1 MNPEKWAED
10 IAGSPYGLK
19 SLSSPENKPSQK
31 QQLLKSIFMHVTNAS
46 MPDTDEKR
54 KNWDGKIFEDFTD
67 SMPSIYHEKFKEQ
80 LEIQGIRY
88 RETYKRT
95 NSQGIS
101 KEKAEIIFCFSARAR
116 CMPLEQFLT
125 EYIVYCRN
133 IGVYE
138 TLQGFKG
145 HEEITEKILEEYD
158 ARDKKYQMDYPNLIL
173 SHINRS
179 SHI

>member
-95 NSQGIS
+95 NSRAGSQRHHRPDH
-101 KEKAEIIFCFSARAR
+101 SAFTRFIRNRADTGR
-116 CMPLEQFLT
+116 P
-125 EYIVYCRN
+125 
-133 IGVYE
+133 
-138 TLQGFKG
+138 
-145 HEEITEKILEEYD
+145 
-158 ARDKKYQMDYPNLIL
+158 KKT
-173 SHINRS
+173 RA
-179 SHI
+179 